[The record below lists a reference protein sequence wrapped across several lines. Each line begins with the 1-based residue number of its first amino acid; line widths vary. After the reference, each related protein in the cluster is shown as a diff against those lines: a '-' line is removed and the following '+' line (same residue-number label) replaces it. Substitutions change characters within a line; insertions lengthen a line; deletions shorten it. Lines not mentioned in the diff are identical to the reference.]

1 MKKDPSDYTAGERKF
16 ADLVAAL
23 KAGKPNAMIYRKN
36 SAVTQAGDFVIGLT
50 YNIALQ
56 RYSCSAI
63 EIDGVR
69 DNGKVCEWDREGGA
83 LYEDLSAL
91 NIDSVHTSV
100 RTI

>member
-1 MKKDPSDYTAGERKF
+1 MKKDPADYTLGERKF

-23 KAGKPNAMIYRKN
+23 KAGKPNAAIYRKN
-36 SAVTQAGDFVIGLT
+36 SAVTLAGDFVIGLT

-69 DNGKVCEWDREGGA
+69 DNGKLCEWDIEGGA
-83 LYEDLSAL
+83 LEGDLSDL
-91 NIDSVHTSV
+91 VLGSVHSGV

>member
-1 MKKDPSDYTAGERKF
+1 MKKDPSDYTAGERRF

-23 KAGKPNAMIYRKN
+23 KAGKPNAIIYRKN
-36 SAVTQAGDFVIGLT
+36 SAVTQAGDFVIRLS
-50 YNIALQ
+50 YHSKLQ

-69 DNGKVCEWDREGGA
+69 DNGKLCSWGKDGNA
-83 LYEDLSAL
+83 LDDDLSDL
-91 NIDSVHTSV
+91 VLGSVHTSV

>member
-1 MKKDPSDYTAGERKF
+1 MKKDPVDYTPGERKF
-16 ADLVAAL
+16 ADLVEAL
-23 KAGKPNAMIYRKN
+23 KAGKPNTVIYRKN
-36 SAVTQAGDFVIGLT
+36 SAVTENGDFVIGLT

-69 DNGKVCEWDREGGA
+69 DNGKLCSWDKNGIA
-83 LYEDLSAL
+83 LYDDLSAL